1 MKYCPHCGAEIADDV
16 RFCPTCGKET
26 VITVPV
32 STDPQF
38 DAQDIADNRIM
49 AMLGYLSM
57 GVLPM
62 LGCRNSAFAMHH
74 VNQALWIFIGSML
87 CSLAAGILAFTF
99 IIPILAGI
107 ALIVLFVFEIIGI
120 VRALKGSGKYL
131 PFIEKLPVIIK

>member
-26 VITVPV
+26 VVTTAAADPV
-32 STDPQF
+32 F
-38 DAQDIADNRIM
+38 DAQDIADNRM
-49 AMLGYLSM
+49 LAMLGYLSM
-57 GVLPM
+57 GILPM
-62 LGCRNSAFAMHH
+62 LGCRNSAYAMHH

-87 CSLAAGILAFTF
+87 CSLAAGILAFTV

-120 VRALKGSGKYL
+120 VRALKGNGKPL

>member
-26 VITVPV
+26 VVVVTN
-32 STDPQF
+32 TDPQF
-38 DAQDIADNRIM
+38 DPQDIADNRIM

-107 ALIVLFVFEIIGI
+107 ALIVLFVFEIIVI
-120 VRALKGSGKYL
+120 VRGLKGSGKYL

>member
-38 DAQDIADNRIM
+38 DAQDIADNRM
-49 AMLGYLSM
+49 LAMLGYLTM

-62 LGCRNSAFAMHH
+62 LGARNSAYAMHH
-74 VNQALWIFIGSML
+74 TNQALWIFIGSLL
-87 CSLAAGILAFTF
+87 CGLVC
-99 IIPILAGI
+99 IIPILGWLVAAIGS
-107 ALIVLFVFEIIGI
+107 LFLLVCEIIGI
-120 VRALKGSGKYL
+120 VRALKGSGKPL

>member
-26 VITVPV
+26 VVVVTN
-32 STDPQF
+32 TDPQF
-38 DAQDIADNRIM
+38 DPQDIADNRIM

>member
-38 DAQDIADNRIM
+38 DAQDIADNRM
-49 AMLGYLSM
+49 LAMLGYLSM

-87 CSLAAGILAFTF
+87 CSLAAGILAFTV
-99 IIPILAGI
+99 IIPILGGI

-120 VRALKGSGKYL
+120 VRALKGSGKPL

>member
-26 VITVPV
+26 VVVVTN
-32 STDPQF
+32 TDPQF
-38 DAQDIADNRIM
+38 DPQDIADNRIM
-49 AMLGYLSM
+49 A
-57 GVLPM
+57 M

-87 CSLAAGILAFTF
+87 CSLAAGILAFTV
-99 IIPILAGI
+99 IIPILGGI
-107 ALIVLFVFEIIGI
+107 ALIVLFVFEIMGI
-120 VRALKGSGKYL
+120 VRALKGSGKPL

>member
-26 VITVPV
+26 VAPV
-32 STDPQF
+32 VNAEPVF
-38 DAQDIADNRIM
+38 DAQDIADNRMM

-57 GVLPM
+57 GILPM
-62 LGCRNSAFAMHH
+62 LGCRNSAYAMHH
-74 VNQALWIFIGSML
+74 VNQALWIYIGAML
-87 CSLAAGILAFTF
+87 CSLASGILAFTV
-99 IIPILAGI
+99 IIPILGGI
-107 ALIVLFVFEIIGI
+107 ALIVLLVFEIMGI

>member
-26 VITVPV
+26 VVVVTE
-32 STDPQF
+32 TDPVF
-38 DAQDIADNRIM
+38 DAQDIADNRM
-49 AMLGYLSM
+49 LAMLGYLTM
-57 GVLPM
+57 GILPM

-87 CSLAAGILAFTF
+87 CSLAAGILAFTV

-120 VRALKGSGKYL
+120 VRALKGSGKPL